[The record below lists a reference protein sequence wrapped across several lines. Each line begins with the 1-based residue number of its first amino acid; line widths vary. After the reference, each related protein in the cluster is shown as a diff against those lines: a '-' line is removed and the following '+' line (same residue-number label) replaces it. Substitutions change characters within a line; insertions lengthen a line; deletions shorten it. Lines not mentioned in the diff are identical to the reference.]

1 MLYLLM
7 NQKIR
12 LKCHSCSMIFLLDT
26 EPSTCIEC
34 GGVFLKRQK
43 KNKIDDSVFDL
54 KPITLDVEV

>member
-1 MLYLLM
+1 MIK
-7 NQKIR
+7 QKIR

>member
-1 MLYLLM
+1 
-7 NQKIR
+7 
-12 LKCHSCSMIFLLDT
+12 MIFLLDT